1 MCLTLKRP
9 VNQDISAIDCILSP
23 ACFRGENYWF
33 SFKKSF
39 GFLAGSAMIG
49 NRKEF
54 KIVEVTIMLA
64 KLTRSIAA
72 ISVQSFVSFLA
83 TGLTL
88 AVGIVGAGIVIS
100 VIYQALLTQ
109 F

>member
-1 MCLTLKRP
+1 
-9 VNQDISAIDCILSP
+9 
-23 ACFRGENYWF
+23 
-33 SFKKSF
+33 
-39 GFLAGSAMIG
+39 
-49 NRKEF
+49 
-54 KIVEVTIMLA
+54 MLA

-100 VIYQALLTQ
+100 VIYQAVLTQ

>member
-1 MCLTLKRP
+1 
-9 VNQDISAIDCILSP
+9 
-23 ACFRGENYWF
+23 
-33 SFKKSF
+33 
-39 GFLAGSAMIG
+39 
-49 NRKEF
+49 
-54 KIVEVTIMLA
+54 MLA

>member
-1 MCLTLKRP
+1 
-9 VNQDISAIDCILSP
+9 
-23 ACFRGENYWF
+23 
-33 SFKKSF
+33 
-39 GFLAGSAMIG
+39 MIG

-54 KIVEVTIMLA
+54 KTVEVTIMLA

-72 ISVQSFVSFLA
+72 ISVQPFVSFLA

-100 VIYQALLTQ
+100 VIYQAVLTQ